1 MKKAI
6 LILPFAIVLLIS
18 CHSGTGIDTSSIAT
32 DSLTIAKGQASFR
45 KNCSNCH
52 KFRQEASGPSLE
64 GLTTTVSVDWI
75 KNFIKDP
82 KTVIESG
89 DERAQRLIVK
99 YNELM
104 PSFSQLS
111 DEEINEIIAFL
122 HTQKAPAKASAHMP
136 ALWLRCAGTPLPSPH
151 MPAPWLRCARI
162 IHHEQTWRKS
172 L

>member
-1 MKKAI
+1 MKKGI
-6 LILPFAIVLLIS
+6 LTIPSVIALLYLTN
-18 CHSGTGIDTSSIAT
+18 CHSGTTIDTRSIAT
-32 DSLTIAKGQASFR
+32 DSLTIAKGQASFN
-45 KNCSNCH
+45 KNCSSCH
-52 KFRQEASGPSLE
+52 KFRDEASGPSLE
-64 GLTTTVSVDWI
+64 GLTTTISADWI

-122 HTQKAPAKASAHMP
+122 HTQNIK
-136 ALWLRCAGTPLPSPH
+136 
-151 MPAPWLRCARI
+151 
-162 IHHEQTWRKS
+162 
-172 L
+172 